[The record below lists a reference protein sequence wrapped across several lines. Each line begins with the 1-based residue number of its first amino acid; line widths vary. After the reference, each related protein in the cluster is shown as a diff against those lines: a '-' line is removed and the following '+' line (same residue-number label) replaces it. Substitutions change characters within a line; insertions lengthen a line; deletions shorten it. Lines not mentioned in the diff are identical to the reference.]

1 MFNRTFQ
8 WGPFYA
14 SANHASSHD
23 RERHTTDT
31 ANCSHSIHSIV
42 VNLLSSKGLLG
53 NRPSTRL
60 TFLGL
65 FVLLLFKK
73 EGNDKTTPA
82 FRSMCKESEIRKAYA
97 IHEKNIWNGKQL
109 RFCHRRHIKC
119 RQGSLPFCANSN
131 NTDRTAIWVGYTS
144 LSDVVYFRSIPRLKA
159 NWKSQPIA
167 RCKRCVQIMFNFLCA
182 CDCSG

>member
-42 VNLLSSKGLLG
+42 VNLLSSKGLVG

-65 FVLLLFKK
+65 FVLLLSKKK
-73 EGNDKTTPA
+73 E
-82 FRSMCKESEIRKAYA
+82 
-97 IHEKNIWNGKQL
+97 
-109 RFCHRRHIKC
+109 
-119 RQGSLPFCANSN
+119 
-131 NTDRTAIWVGYTS
+131 V
-144 LSDVVYFRSIPRLKA
+144 
-159 NWKSQPIA
+159 
-167 RCKRCVQIMFNFLCA
+167 
-182 CDCSG
+182 